1 MPAQPAMNLA
11 DTIVAVSSP
20 AGAAERAIVRLSGD
34 EAVAIAD
41 RVFDPSAGRHGH
53 PPLGGHDESASGH
66 GHAGVAMPPTC
77 IAELPTYSACD
88 GRIALP
94 ADHMDVPA
102 TVYLMRGPRSYTRE
116 DVVELHVGGWPAVVP
131 LVVEALVSAGARPAE
146 PGEFT
151 FRALVHGR
159 LDLAQAEAVMAVIDA
174 GSRAALRAAGDLL
187 AGDLSREVAALAA
200 RVREALAL
208 VEVDLDFS
216 DQDVPPIPPERIAAD
231 LAAVRDDLAA
241 LGRRSRAMETFSGEA
256 RLVLAGWPNAGK
268 SSLFNRLLA
277 RDRAIVTDVP
287 GTTRDEVRAT
297 LHRGGLALRLSDV
310 AGLDVARDELA
321 GLARAKA
328 EALARAGVDVLSLGD
343 DVGMPRSMIL
353 GPEHWRE
360 FLGPRMASIIA
371 AGRAIK
377 PDVRVVY
384 HSDGWYEPIVGDL
397 IDIGV
402 NAINPVQPE
411 HMDAAHIRRRFGT
424 RIAFWGTVGHQ
435 TTFAHGTPEDIRREV
450 RERIATLGRAGLV
463 LCPAY
468 DVPWPEVP
476 WANIAAFLEA
486 ADVYGGSS
494 SATP

>member
-1 MPAQPAMNLA
+1 M
-11 DTIVAVSSP
+11 T
-20 AGAAERAIVRLSGD
+20 GRERILTALDGGTP
-34 EAVAIAD
+34 D
-41 RVFDPSAGRHGH
+41 RVPRALGFGRVDIARLA
-53 PPLGGHDESASGH
+53 PPNEYHDGL
-66 GHAGVAMPPTC
+66 V
-77 IAELPTYSACD
+77 
-88 GRIALP
+88 
-94 ADHMDVPA
+94 DVQFVQFGEA
-102 TVYLMRGPRSYTRE
+102 
-116 DVVELHVGGWPAVVP
+116 PAVEELRRFIRQFGYDTRLGTVGTPEQVANYARWGYHPEDARRRNP
-131 LVVEALVSAGARPAE
+131 LARARSLDDLREFPFPDADVEHDIE
-146 PGEFT
+146 
-151 FRALVHGR
+151 
-159 LDLAQAEAVMAVIDA
+159 
-174 GSRAALRAAGDLL
+174 
-187 AGDLSREVAALAA
+187 ALAA
-200 RVREALAL
+200 QVHEIQA
-208 VEVDLDFS
+208 
-216 DQDVPPIPPERIAAD
+216 PG
-231 LAAVRDDLAA
+231 LAAGGTLPHLGGELFEPAWRLRGLENLLLDLIERPDWAHF
-241 LGRRSRAMETFSGEA
+241 LLD
-256 RLVLAGWPNAGK
+256 RL
-268 SSLFNRLLA
+268 
-277 RDRAIVTDVP
+277 T
-287 GTTRDEVRAT
+287 
-297 LHRGGLALRLSDV
+297 
-310 AGLDVARDELA
+310 

-450 RERIATLGRAGLV
+450 RERITTLGRAGLV

-486 ADVYGGSS
+486 AQVYGGSS
-494 SATP
+494 SPTP